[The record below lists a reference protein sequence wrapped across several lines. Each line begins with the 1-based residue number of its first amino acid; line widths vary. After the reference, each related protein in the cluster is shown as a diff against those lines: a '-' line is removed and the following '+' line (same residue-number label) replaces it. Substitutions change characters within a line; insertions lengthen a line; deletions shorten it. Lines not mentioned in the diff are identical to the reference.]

1 MINTTEII
9 YLKRVFETPMIWQE
23 SRLKFE
29 MFSDP
34 LARMLITEVGLALTK
49 VGTFI
54 PALHLK
60 KLLDDK
66 DRLQRLAS
74 IGYPAVIT
82 DLNSLITFLESY
94 GDDEKKTIKAIEGH
108 IREEFLRRK
117 LKTLFFNGTEA
128 LIDSTV
134 SVAEI
139 LRKLSTSVDNLM
151 YDEEDNVER
160 YSTEE
165 MVAKELQYQL
175 SGEVQLFEKT
185 GIAII
190 DEIAGGVPVPSLNFV
205 VATGKTGKS
214 TALYNSLIERLK
226 LGKRCIFATIE
237 TNSEE
242 TMAKIFSCYSGFEY
256 AKIRQKT
263 LSKEEQAQYM
273 EKVKEFGERFKDQLF
288 LYYNK
293 NGCSPKSIEIYW
305 GTLDRSG
312 IKVND
317 IFADYIGI
325 MQSSDPNKKATV
337 DIMLSLPKEMRILS
351 QKTNTSVFTAQQLNS
366 EAERIDIKDITFD
379 NIYYSKTIFHEATN
393 TVVLKRGENNELL
406 TKYLPSRNAWTD
418 TIYYYP
424 NKRPEIMSLG
434 GIEEFDCGQES
445 W

>member
-1 MINTTEII
+1 MLNSTE
-9 YLKRVFETPMIWQE
+9 LKFIKKVFDAPITWQE
-23 SRLKFE
+23 SRLKAD

-34 LARMLITEVGLALTK
+34 LARVLITEIGMALTK

-60 KLLDDK
+60 KLFDDK
-66 DRLQRLAS
+66 DRMEKFKSL
-74 IGYPAVIT
+74 GYPADIKNLE
-82 DLNSLITFLESY
+82 DLMIFLERY
-94 GDDEKKTIKAIEGH
+94 EDEEKTTRALENF

-117 LKTLFFNGTEA
+117 LKTLFLRGTED

-139 LRKLSTSVDNLM
+139 LRKLSISVDNLM
-151 YDEEDNVER
+151 YNEEESVER

-175 SGEVQLFEKT
+175 SGEVQLFEET

-190 DEIAGGVPVPSLNFV
+190 DKVAGGVPVPSLNFI

-214 TALYNSLIERLK
+214 TGLYNSLIHRLK
-226 LGKRCIFATIE
+226 LGKKCIFATIE
-237 TNSEE
+237 TNSDE
-242 TMAKIFSCYSGFEY
+242 TMAKIFSCYTGYEY

-263 LSKEEQAQYM
+263 LTREEQEDYI
-273 EKVKEFGERFKDQLF
+273 EKIKEFGERFKDQLF

-293 NGCSPKSIEIYW
+293 EGCSPKSIEIYW

-312 IKVND
+312 IKIDD

-325 MQSSDPNKKATV
+325 MQSSDPSKKATV

-351 QKTNTSVFTAQQLNS
+351 QKTNTAVFTAQQLNS
-366 EAERIDIKDITFD
+366 EAERISIEEITFD

-393 TVVLKRGENNELL
+393 TIVFKRGENNELL
-406 TKYLPSRNAWTD
+406 TKYLPSRNNWVD
-418 TIYYYP
+418 TVYWYP
-424 NKRPEIMSLG
+424 EKDQAKMYLG
-434 GIEEFDCGQES
+434 DITEFGVGGDGG

>member
-1 MINTTEII
+1 MLNTTEINYI
-9 YLKRVFETPMIWQE
+9 RMVFETPMIWQE
-23 SRLKFE
+23 SRLKCE

-34 LARMLITEVGLALTK
+34 LARVLITEIGLALSK

-54 PALHLK
+54 PSLHLK

-66 DRLQRLAS
+66 DRLQRLKDL
-74 IGYPAVIT
+74 GYPANIT
-82 DLNSLITFLESY
+82 NLETLLIFLNSHTEE
-94 GDDEKKTIKAIEGH
+94 GKTIKAIEGH
-108 IREEFLRRK
+108 VREEFLRRK
-117 LKTLFFNGTEA
+117 LKTLFLKGTED

-134 SVAEI
+134 SVSEI
-139 LRKLSTSVDNLM
+139 LRKLSVSADNLM
-151 YDEEDNVER
+151 YDEEEAVER

-175 SGEVQLFEKT
+175 SGEVQLYEKT

-190 DEIAGGVPVPSLNFV
+190 DEVAGGVPVPSLNFI

-214 TALYNSLIERLK
+214 TALYNSLIKRLE

-263 LSKEEQAQYM
+263 LTVSEQKEYM
-273 EKVKEFGERFKDQLF
+273 DKIKEFGERFKDQLF

-312 IKVND
+312 IKIND

-325 MQSSDPNKKATV
+325 MQSSDPSKKSTV
-337 DIMLSLPKEMRILS
+337 DIMLNLPKEMRILS

-366 EAERIDIKDITFD
+366 EAERISIEEITFD

-393 TVVLKRGENNELL
+393 TIVLKRGENNELL
-406 TKYLPSRNAWTD
+406 TKYLPSRNAWND

-424 NKRPEIMSLG
+424 NKRPEIMLLG
-434 GIEEFDCGQES
+434 DIEEFGDSKGG